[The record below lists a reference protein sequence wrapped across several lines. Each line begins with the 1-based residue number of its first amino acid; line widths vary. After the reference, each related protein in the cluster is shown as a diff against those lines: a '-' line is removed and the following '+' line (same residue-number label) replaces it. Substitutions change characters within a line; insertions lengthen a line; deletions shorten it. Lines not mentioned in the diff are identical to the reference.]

1 MFVCVLLCWLHRCA
15 YMLTASLH
23 VCYRHLVSVWPDYI
37 LSVLLCTLPMP
48 MPCLLPRAAH
58 PARCTPSRY
67 VCFPVLW
74 FLFPVSCA
82 MYILR
87 ARLFCPLYLPLYAL
101 YFDMLRASVCSYASC
116 TPVFLYTSC
125 ALVPAICL
133 RSVSCGVH
141 RACRPFLPVVH
152 TLRSIVLMCCAPLCI
167 TVSCLFLCYMC
178 VLCFDPCALSVP
190 SFTHGIHLY
199 AMCCVLFIWCNVYV
213 LCLFSYAVQFCVLC
227 WAYSRVFLCSA
238 FSVFLIIHSE
248 MFPVYCLFPFAILS
262 RVTRY
267 VMFG

>member
-1 MFVCVLLCWLHRCA
+1 MFVCVLLCWLHRCVC
-15 YMLTASLH
+15 MLTASLH

-74 FLFPVSCA
+74 FLFPVPCA

-133 RSVSCGVH
+133 RSVSCVVCIV
-141 RACRPFLPVVH
+141 RADPFY
-152 TLRSIVLMCCAPLCI
+152 PLCI
-167 TVSCLFLCYMC
+167 
-178 VLCFDPCALSVP
+178 P
-190 SFTHGIHLY
+190 
-199 AMCCVLFIWCNVYV
+199 
-213 LCLFSYAVQFCVLC
+213 
-227 WAYSRVFLCSA
+227 
-238 FSVFLIIHSE
+238 
-248 MFPVYCLFPFAILS
+248 
-262 RVTRY
+262 
-267 VMFG
+267 

>member
-1 MFVCVLLCWLHRCA
+1 MFVCVLLCWLHRCVC
-15 YMLTASLH
+15 MLTASLH

-74 FLFPVSCA
+74 FLFPVPCA

-133 RSVSCGVH
+133 RSVSCVVCIV
-141 RACRPFLPVVH
+141 RADPFY
-152 TLRSIVLMCCAPLCI
+152 PLCI
-167 TVSCLFLCYMC
+167 PCIHCVDCLIDYLAC
-178 VLCFDPCALSVP
+178 CFIYLAV
-190 SFTHGIHLY
+190 
-199 AMCCVLFIWCNVYV
+199 
-213 LCLFSYAVQFCVLC
+213 CLMS
-227 WAYSRVFLCSA
+227 
-238 FSVFLIIHSE
+238 
-248 MFPVYCLFPFAILS
+248 
-262 RVTRY
+262 
-267 VMFG
+267 

>member
-1 MFVCVLLCWLHRCA
+1 MFPARLHPLCPF
-15 YMLTASLH
+15 LH
-23 VCYRHLVSVWPDYI
+23 VADACA
-37 LSVLLCTLPMP
+37 LSASACCPSCTLYTLTL
-48 MPCLLPRAAH
+48 C
-58 PARCTPSRY
+58 S
-67 VCFPVLW
+67 FP
-74 FLFPVSCA
+74 
-82 MYILR
+82 
-87 ARLFCPLYLPLYAL
+87 
-101 YFDMLRASVCSYASC
+101 
-116 TPVFLYTSC
+116 C

-133 RSVSCGVH
+133 RSVFLCGMY
-141 RACRPFLPVVH
+141 RACRTFLPVVH

-167 TVSCLFLCYMC
+167 PVSCLFLCYMC

-199 AMCCVLFIWCNVYV
+199 AMYCVLFIWCNVYV
-213 LCLFSYAVQFCVLC
+213 PCLFSYAVQFCVLC

-267 VMFG
+267 VLFG